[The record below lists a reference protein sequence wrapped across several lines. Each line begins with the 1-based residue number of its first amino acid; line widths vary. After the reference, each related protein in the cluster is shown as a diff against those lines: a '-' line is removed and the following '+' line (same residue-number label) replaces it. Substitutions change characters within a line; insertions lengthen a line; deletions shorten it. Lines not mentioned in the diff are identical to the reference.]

1 MLRRGWRNVFYT
13 VLLLAGAAHAQAWKP
28 LKHVE
33 LVSGSA
39 AGAASDGVLRAV
51 ERLLQEK
58 KLVEVTTAMERDQME
73 NYFADQFKRVLA
85 FVAGQPYGVVNPA
98 ALDVKRCSA
107 NKIECLL
114 SVTQGPIH
122 PAKSGCATAYFAC
135 GVSAATRVLRWSQ
148 PPNANTPE
156 FDRNTVVNPNA
167 VPTLPKNTGI
177 TTCVTLLSVL

>member
-85 FVAGQPYGVVNPA
+85 FAAGQPYGVVNSA
-98 ALDVKRCSA
+98 ALDVKR
-107 NKIECLL
+107 
-114 SVTQGPIH
+114 
-122 PAKSGCATAYFAC
+122 
-135 GVSAATRVLRWSQ
+135 
-148 PPNANTPE
+148 
-156 FDRNTVVNPNA
+156 
-167 VPTLPKNTGI
+167 
-177 TTCVTLLSVL
+177 